1 MCNDTSRIIVG
12 RNISFLLG
20 ILNSKLFFY
29 AVKRFYGGG
38 VLGEHGIRMKHT
50 FFQNF
55 PCIPYNAVID
65 NLSQKMSNDKNSKTD
80 QLLNNE
86 IYSTYNL
93 TAQEIDVIVEE

>member
-12 RNISFLLG
+12 KNISFLLG

-65 NLSQKMSNDKNSKTD
+65 NLSKKMSNDKNSKTD